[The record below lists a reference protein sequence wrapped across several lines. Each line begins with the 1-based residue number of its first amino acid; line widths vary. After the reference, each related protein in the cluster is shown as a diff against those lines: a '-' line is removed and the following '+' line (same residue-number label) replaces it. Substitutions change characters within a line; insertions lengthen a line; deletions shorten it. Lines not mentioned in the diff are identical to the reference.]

1 MTNPVPCT
9 FLVTCTTFTVLD
21 PGHCLVRDDKEA
33 LCGDAAQAGRLLS
46 GNVPLLAHG
55 NGLFLNTQGSGTW
68 NKFSIVDMCVAWI
81 VAELTSRGVGAQ
93 TAESAA
99 TAATPALATLCDY
112 GKDAE
117 EDEFSEIVHQIWF
130 RIAERAD
137 SREWSVPLVKP
148 WR

>member
-1 MTNPVPCT
+1 MSVTTKRLYAATLLKPAGCSAET
-9 FLVTCTTFTVLD
+9 FRSWRTC
-21 PGHCLVRDDKEA
+21 
-33 LCGDAAQAGRLLS
+33 
-46 GNVPLLAHG
+46 

-68 NKFSIVDMCVAWI
+68 NKFSIVDMCAAWI

-93 TAESAA
+93 TAVSAA
-99 TAATPALATLCDY
+99 TAAAPALATLCDY

-137 SREWSVPLVKP
+137 LREWSVPLVKP